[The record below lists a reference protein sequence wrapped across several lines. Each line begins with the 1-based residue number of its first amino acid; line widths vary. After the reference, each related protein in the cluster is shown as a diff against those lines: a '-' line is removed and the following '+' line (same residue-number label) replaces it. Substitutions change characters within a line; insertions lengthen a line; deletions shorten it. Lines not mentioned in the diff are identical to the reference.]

1 MHVKEQIRII
11 GFDDG
16 PFSRRNKRCLLIGC
30 VFRGHKQ
37 IDGVI
42 RTYVEVDG
50 LDATER
56 IAECVTKSKFKD
68 ARVIML
74 DGITFA
80 GFNIVNIK
88 ELEKATGMGVIA
100 INRKKPDI
108 EEFLNA
114 MKKLPNYKKRLA
126 CVKAAGKIYS
136 LRIELGAQ
144 RGRIYYQKAGLS
156 KKECE
161 KIIKV
166 SVYTSLFPEPLRV
179 AHLIATGVVL
189 GESKGRA

>member
-16 PFSRRNKRCLLIGC
+16 PFSRRNKRCLLVGC
-30 VFRGHKQ
+30 VFRGSRQ
-37 IDGVI
+37 IDGVV

-56 IAECVTKSKFKD
+56 IAGVVRKSKFKD
-68 ARVIML
+68 SRVIML

-88 ELEKATGMGVIA
+88 ELSKLTGMGVIA
-100 INRKKPDI
+100 INRKRPNID
-108 EEFLNA
+108 EFLKA
-114 MKKLPNYKKRLA
+114 MKKFPAYKKRLKA
-126 CVKAAGKIYS
+126 VKDAGKIYS
-136 LRIELGAQ
+136 IKVSVHNQE
-144 RGRIYYQKAGLS
+144 GRIYFQKSGLS
-156 KKECE
+156 KKDTE

-166 SVYTSLFPEPLRV
+166 SLYTSLFPEPIRV

-189 GESKGRA
+189 GESKSRA